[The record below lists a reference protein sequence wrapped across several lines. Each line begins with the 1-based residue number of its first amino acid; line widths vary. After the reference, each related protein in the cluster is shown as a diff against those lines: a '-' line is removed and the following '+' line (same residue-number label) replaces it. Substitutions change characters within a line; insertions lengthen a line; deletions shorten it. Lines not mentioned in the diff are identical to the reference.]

1 MAEGNAARVR
11 SESQRSLR
19 PGLAL
24 PPQQEYPRLPD
35 VSAEQR
41 GRRGGGSG
49 GGGRARP
56 QDGRLE
62 RRLRAEG
69 AQWRTS
75 RAPALARREVQRHQE
90 VPSLG
95 KQLIIYFLHPFWP
108 NIRKLCDTD
117 VLGTLI
123 YDILYSGYYLGIRA
137 SRNTSSTE

>member
-35 VSAEQR
+35 VSTEQR
-41 GRRGGGSG
+41 GWRGGGSG

-69 AQWRTS
+69 AQ
-75 RAPALARREVQRHQE
+75 
-90 VPSLG
+90 
-95 KQLIIYFLHPFWP
+95 
-108 NIRKLCDTD
+108 
-117 VLGTLI
+117 
-123 YDILYSGYYLGIRA
+123 
-137 SRNTSSTE
+137 